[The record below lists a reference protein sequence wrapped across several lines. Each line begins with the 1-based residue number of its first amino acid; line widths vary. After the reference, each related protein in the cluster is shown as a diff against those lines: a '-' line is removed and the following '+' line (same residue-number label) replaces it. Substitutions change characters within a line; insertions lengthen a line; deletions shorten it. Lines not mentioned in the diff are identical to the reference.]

1 MPEIT
6 EKPSDSENDTR
17 ALAARWI
24 QELKLYE
31 KEFKRWEK
39 RVDKVAA
46 KYAAEAKGSG
56 DDSDFLGDSGSSFN
70 IFWSNIN
77 VLGPALY
84 ARQPVIQIERRHKD
98 KDVLSRLTSQ
108 TWERATAFEAK
119 NEDFSGIMNEV
130 VLDYLIGARGTARVV
145 FDLETSKVPADPAL
159 GLPEFELVSK
169 EAVPTQYV
177 YPKDFRHQ
185 PGRTWEEVEWV
196 AFRSYLNR
204 DQLDKRGFP
213 KDLPLTHKP
222 KGADDDRPEYAEKF
236 GKAVIWE
243 IWDKATKRVIWICEG
258 YDHLC
263 DIKEDPYG
271 LDGFF
276 PCPKP
281 LYATRKRG
289 SLVPVPDYDI
299 CQAQYKEL
307 DLLSQ
312 RIKLLTSALRVA
324 GVYDA
329 SMTELDRL
337 LSEST
342 ENRLIPVQNWAF
354 LAEKGGIDGVIS
366 WMPIQQVAEVL
377 IRLYDARDRVLGEI
391 YEITGLSDIVRGN
404 SDANETATAQQ
415 IKGNFA
421 TLRLQSR
428 QQDVQRFARD
438 LLAMKAEIIA
448 EHFQPDTIRRIS
460 GFDQIAEVNPE
471 DPTQFEQV
479 IALLRDDPSRTYK
492 IEIETDSTIA
502 IDEQAAK
509 EKANEYLQAVGGFMQ
524 QVLAVAQTAP
534 EFMPFMGETLKYT
547 ARQYRAGRSLEG
559 VLEQSIDQFQEAL
572 MQPPPEQP
580 PDPKMIEVQQKDALE
595 QQKLALEQEKIG
607 GDMAKQIQD
616 LQFKLAE
623 LQLQLQMKDAQIQAT
638 AAQHQFT
645 TMQSEAAEAPE
656 PAPQAQ
662 PITLNLNVTPGRKK
676 VILGPIDPVTGVRTG
691 EVIEEP
697 VEEPIAPGGLI
708 G

>member
-31 KEFKRWEK
+31 KEFKRWDK
-39 RVDKVAA
+39 RVYKVSA

-84 ARQPVIQIERRHKD
+84 ARQPVVQIERRHKD

-130 VLDYLIGARGTARVV
+130 VLDYLIGARGTSRIR
-145 FDLETSKVPADPAL
+145 FDV
-159 GLPEFELVSK
+159 ELAKTFDEMTGQEVEQIIK
-169 EAVPTQYV
+169 EGVPTEYV

-204 DQLDKRGFP
+204 DQLNERGFP
-213 KDLPLTHKP
+213 EDLPLSHKP
-222 KGADDDRPEYAEKF
+222 KGVDEDRPEHAEKF

-243 IWDKATKRVIWICEG
+243 VWDKATKRVYWLCEG
-258 YDHLC
+258 YDKLC
-263 DIKEDPYG
+263 DAKDDPYG
-271 LDGFF
+271 LSGFF

-289 SLVPVPDYDI
+289 SLIPVPDYDI

-307 DLLSQ
+307 DGLSQ
-312 RIKLLTSALRVA
+312 RIRLLTSSLRVA

-337 LSEST
+337 VSEST

-354 LAEKGGIDGVIS
+354 LMEKGGIDGVIS
-366 WMPIQQVAEVL
+366 WLPIQQIAEVL
-377 IRLYDARDRVLGEI
+377 IRLYEARDRTLSEI

-404 SDANETATAQQ
+404 SNANETATAQQ

-448 EHFQPDTIRRIS
+448 EHFQPETIRRIS

-471 DPTQFEQV
+471 DPAQFEAV
-479 IALLRDDPSRTYK
+479 IQLLRDDPSRTYK

-509 EKANEYLQAVGGFMQ
+509 EKANEYLAAVGGFMQ
-524 QVLAVAQTAP
+524 QVLSVAQVAP
-534 EFMPFMGETLKYT
+534 EFMLFMGETLKYT

-559 VLEQSIDQFQEAL
+559 VLEQSIDQFQQAL
-572 MQPPPEQP
+572 LQPPPEQP
-580 PDPKMIEVQQKDALE
+580 PDPKMVEVQQKGELE
-595 QQKLALEQEKIG
+595 QQKLALEQQKIG
-607 GDMAKQIQD
+607 GDQAMQIQE

-676 VILGPIDPVTGVRTG
+676 VILGPIDPLTGMRTG

-697 VEEPIAPGGLI
+697 NEEPMIPGVI
-708 G
+708 GG